1 MSPILYFSGSE
12 VKHLLFLWPSQ
23 LIFEYHM
30 IVIFLLTCY
39 LKLTG
44 DMLEWHNLRLVFRE
58 PCNLI
63 FRYILYTK
71 ILGLPSRFG
80 LMDDQAAKAFC
91 PFSI

>member
-44 DMLEWHNLRLVFRE
+44 DMLEWHNLRL
-58 PCNLI
+58 I

-80 LMDDQAAKAFC
+80 LMDDQAAKAFR